1 MIEKRGFEEL
11 ELHRTANGWFYHCS
25 QFCHWGPNWCPSTSV
40 SSHSASSP
48 ACLSVCLMFLCLLRV
63 YWYRFYILFSIDF
76 LLLYNPFQTKA
87 YCVCVRD
94 LVLNTLV
101 LIVYFNFSGN
111 IFQYTVN
118 NPLKCK
124 TVVFTSWFFRCWFT
138 SFGVSDLN
146 LQQRN
151 DLFINLEAI
160 TLGLLPYWRTAFSS
174 KKYVSHV
181 VSYVA
186 IENSV

>member
-48 ACLSVCLMFLCLLRV
+48 ACLSVCLMFLCLPRV

-76 LLLYNPFQTKA
+76 LLLYNPFQTKG

-94 LVLNTLV
+94 LILKTLV
-101 LIVYFNFSGN
+101 LITYFNFYGY
-111 IFQYTVN
+111 IFSTRWI
-118 NPLKCK
+118 NPWNAKQWYSRHGFS
-124 TVVFTSWFFRCWFT
+124 VA
-138 SFGVSDLN
+138 DLPV
-146 LQQRN
+146 
-151 DLFINLEAI
+151 LEWPI
-160 TLGLLPYWRTAFSS
+160 
-174 KKYVSHV
+174 
-181 VSYVA
+181 
-186 IENSV
+186 